1 MSNYLYMSSV
11 DSDVIPTASACCFP
25 SAITATTW
33 PFSTGDIRAP
43 GEVRPGHMI
52 LAPLSTKRMA
62 PLSTCC
68 IGRKKGSENIME
80 KLGTA
85 KKLASMKSVY
95 ILLLLLSLHKNITS
109 KVPTFFTSFQ
119 SEGVS
124 SFNLQIEMIYF
135 ENHNTLTKHK
145 MIKS

>member
-1 MSNYLYMSSV
+1 MNYWSNYLYMSSV
-11 DSDVIPTASACCFP
+11 DSEVIPTASACCFP

-80 KLGTA
+80 KFGKA

-95 ILLLLLSLHKNITS
+95 ILLLLLSYDYTRTLLQKFQRFSLRFNQS
-109 KVPTFFTSFQ
+109 FF
-119 SEGVS
+119 
-124 SFNLQIEMIYF
+124 I
-135 ENHNTLTKHK
+135 
-145 MIKS
+145 